1 MQPPLSSESLLIQRI
16 RAGQPEAWQELIAR
30 YEGRLLAYVLRRV
43 QDRQAAEDI
52 VQETLLGFL
61 TSLPNYDA
69 KRSLENWLF
78 SIAAHKL
85 TDHLR
90 RQGHW
95 PTGDVLRSSSMAGV
109 GWDPPASSRPPSSLL
124 RSAERRQW
132 EETALV
138 PALRQIV
145 HHWKHQGQWEK
156 ITCLELLI
164 LRGWPNKKV
173 AQVMNL
179 SEQTVANYKFEFLS
193 KLRTALRKQSL
204 PEDLFP
210 ELSQNAD
217 S

>member
-1 MQPPLSSESLLIQRI
+1 
-16 RAGQPEAWQELIAR
+16 
-30 YEGRLLAYVLRRV
+30 
-43 QDRQAAEDI
+43 
-52 VQETLLGFL
+52 
-61 TSLPNYDA
+61 
-69 KRSLENWLF
+69 
-78 SIAAHKL
+78 
-85 TDHLR
+85 
-90 RQGHW
+90 
-95 PTGDVLRSSSMAGV
+95 MAGV

-145 HHWKHQGQWEK
+145 HHWQHQGQWEK

>member
-1 MQPPLSSESLLIQRI
+1 MQPPVSSEGLLIQRI

-43 QDRQAAEDI
+43 KDRQAAEDI
-52 VQETLLGFL
+52 VQETFLGFL
-61 TSLPNYDA
+61 TSLPHYDA
-69 KRSLENWLF
+69 TRSLENWLF

-95 PTGDVLRSSSMAGV
+95 PAVAAKTSSTDSIGWEALAAG
-109 GWDPPASSRPPSSLL
+109 RPPSSLA

-138 PALRQIV
+138 PALRQIIQ
-145 HHWKHQGQWEK
+145 HWQQQGHWEK
-156 ITCLELLI
+156 IACLELLI

-173 AQVMNL
+173 AQALNL
-179 SEQTVANYKFEFLS
+179 SEQTVANYKFEFLA
-193 KLRTALRKQSL
+193 KLRATLRSQSL

-210 ELSQNAD
+210 ELYKNLD
-217 S
+217 L